1 MIKAIG
7 IRSLN
12 NLKNNVRNTMSI
24 TLYTVG
30 TPNGQKVSI
39 ALEELKARYSLDYK
53 THPIS
58 FAKNEQK
65 EEWFLKINPNGR
77 IPAIVDHSRG
87 DFAVFESGAI
97 LLYLAEHYDPDHYL
111 LSADPNK
118 RSEAI
123 QWLMWQMGGLG
134 PMQGQANHFNRYAP
148 EKIPYG
154 IKRYQD
160 ETARLYS
167 VLERQ
172 LSDGREYLTGE
183 YSIADIA
190 SFGWVA
196 VHEWATN
203 KTLEEFPLLDAWLHR
218 IALRPAVVAGM
229 NVPVQND
236 LIKNDFKIV
245 LTPEEAEKKAKEA
258 REWILKGQAD
268 AASKESK

>member
-1 MIKAIG
+1 M
-7 IRSLN
+7 
-12 NLKNNVRNTMSI
+12 LKNILRQNVKPMSI

-30 TPNGQKVSI
+30 TPNGHKVSI
-39 ALEELKARYSLDYK
+39 ALEELKIKYSLDYK
-53 THPIS
+53 VVPIS

-87 DFAVFESGAI
+87 DFPVFESGAI
-97 LLYLAEHYDPDHYL
+97 LLYLAEHYDPDHIL
-111 LSADPNK
+111 LSSDANK
-118 RSEAI
+118 RSEAV

-148 EKIPYG
+148 EKIPYA
-154 IKRYQD
+154 IKRYQE

-172 LSDGREYLTGE
+172 LSDGRQYLAGE
-183 YSIADIA
+183 YSVADIA
-190 SFGWVA
+190 SFGWVG

-203 KTLEEFPLLDAWLHR
+203 KDLKEFPLLDAWLHR
-218 IALRPAVVAGM
+218 IALRPAVVAGLM
-229 NVPVQND
+229 PND
-236 LIKNDFKIV
+236 LIKNDFKII

-258 REWILKGQAD
+258 REWILKGQQD
-268 AASKESK
+268 AGKEAK